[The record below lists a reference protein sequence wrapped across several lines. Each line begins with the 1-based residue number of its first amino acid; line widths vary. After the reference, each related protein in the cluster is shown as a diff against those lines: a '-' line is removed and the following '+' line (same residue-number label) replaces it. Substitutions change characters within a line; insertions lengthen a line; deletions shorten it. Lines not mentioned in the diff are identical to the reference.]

1 MDNST
6 CDAIIFLKKTM
17 FIREK
22 LYIFISSLVDSVQD
36 AELREKINNFLKE
49 IDSDISKVDPALHE
63 WCQSTMVEMSIL
75 KGLFNENET
84 NNL

>member
-22 LYIFISSLVDSVQD
+22 LYSFISSLAGDVQD
-36 AELREKINNFLKE
+36 AELRKKINNFLKE
-49 IDSDISKVDPALHE
+49 IDSDISKVDPELHE

-75 KGLFNENET
+75 KGLFNEND
-84 NNL
+84 